1 MTGILNINKSKG
13 MTSSDVVVQ
22 VRKILGFKKIGH
34 FGTLDPMGEGVLPI
48 GIGKATRLFDLMLSK
63 DKIYEAEFKFG
74 YTTDTLD
81 REGKVTADGGFVLT
95 VSQVRN
101 VLGEFIGR
109 QYQIPPSFS
118 AKSVNGVRAYDLARA
133 GKPVELSPSEI
144 EIYNAEVLSDDNCD
158 MIKFRL
164 HCSSGTYVRSFG
176 RDVAKRLGTYA
187 TMFSIRR
194 LKCGPF
200 SIEDS
205 ITLDELSAKKS
216 HAILSIETALAEI
229 PKVVLDDSCYNYLIN
244 GIKLEKRDIQ
254 YEKFSLYCNG
264 ELFGIAEIDSDDRIN
279 ITSYLRENDA

>member
-81 REGKVTADGGFVLT
+81 REGKVTADGGFVPT

-109 QYQIPPSFS
+109 QYHIPPSFS
-118 AKSVNGVRAYDLARA
+118 AKSVNGVRAYDLSCA
-133 GKPVELSPSEI
+133 GKLV
-144 EIYNAEVLSDDNCD
+144 
-158 MIKFRL
+158 
-164 HCSSGTYVRSFG
+164 
-176 RDVAKRLGTYA
+176 
-187 TMFSIRR
+187 
-194 LKCGPF
+194 
-200 SIEDS
+200 
-205 ITLDELSAKKS
+205 
-216 HAILSIETALAEI
+216 
-229 PKVVLDDSCYNYLIN
+229 
-244 GIKLEKRDIQ
+244 
-254 YEKFSLYCNG
+254 
-264 ELFGIAEIDSDDRIN
+264 
-279 ITSYLRENDA
+279 